1 MGTEVAAWVRHYSSG
16 FFTNAHLRS
25 RLEEVEA
32 LTPHQ
37 RFEKDYPHRHA
48 IAAALRYLLSK
59 PGIQT
64 KLF

>member
-1 MGTEVAAWVRHYSSG
+1 MAPEVAAWVRHYSSG

-32 LTPHQ
+32 LRPHQ
-37 RFEKDYPHRHA
+37 RHEKDFADRYA
-48 IAAALRYLLSK
+48 IAAALRHLLSK
-59 PGIQT
+59 PGTQT